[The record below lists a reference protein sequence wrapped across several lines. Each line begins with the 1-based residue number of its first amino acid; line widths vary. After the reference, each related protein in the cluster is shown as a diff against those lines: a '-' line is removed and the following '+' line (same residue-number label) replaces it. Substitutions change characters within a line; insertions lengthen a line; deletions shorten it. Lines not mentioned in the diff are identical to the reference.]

1 MELVAYLRLFRKWW
15 WLIAIAAFLAGGA
28 SYLFTS
34 RQPDRYQAWVSISV
48 GSFIDSPDVETNE
61 LRVGQELAQTYAVIA
76 KYNRTLEAAVETGN
90 LPVTPAEL
98 GTALST
104 RIVPDTSLLV
114 LTVTYTD
121 PVLAADMVNEVA
133 QQLILNSPTNLT
145 VEQQSQ
151 IDMANAEITRLR
163 EELSQ
168 MRLQLSAINTRLQT
182 AADSVLREQLTEERN
197 TLIAQINQASSNIA
211 DFTATVASLQRRT
224 NSLDIVQPAQI
235 PNAPIGSNTLSRTLL
250 AAMVGAALAVGGAL
264 LIEYLDSTVKT
275 NEDVTQTLQMPVL
288 ANIPR
293 FGKKHEDYPQKLI
306 AYLEPTSPVSEQYR
320 MLRTNL
326 VFSSNGASSNTYVI
340 TSPGPSEGKSV
351 VTANL
356 AVTLALAGF
365 RVLLVDTDLRRP
377 RVHEIFNT
385 HNDFGLST
393 LLRTSPSSLMQN
405 TSSQG
410 ASQTV
415 SELIDQCMVQTQIPG
430 LMVIPSGGSP
440 LNPTEVLGSDVMTE
454 WYTTIRQLYGF
465 DVVLF
470 DSPPALVV
478 ADSSILAASLDA
490 PVLVVLQSG
499 QTRMNAALRLKEV
512 MQRLNVKLAGVV
524 LNAISMRDREYYG
537 YNYYYYRQ

>member
-385 HNDFGLST
+385 HNDFGLSP

-415 SELIDQCMVQTQIPG
+415 SELIDQ
-430 LMVIPSGGSP
+430 
-440 LNPTEVLGSDVMTE
+440 
-454 WYTTIRQLYGF
+454 
-465 DVVLF
+465 
-470 DSPPALVV
+470 
-478 ADSSILAASLDA
+478 
-490 PVLVVLQSG
+490 
-499 QTRMNAALRLKEV
+499 
-512 MQRLNVKLAGVV
+512 
-524 LNAISMRDREYYG
+524 
-537 YNYYYYRQ
+537 

>member
-1 MELVAYLRLFRKWW
+1 MA
-15 WLIAIAAFLAGGA
+15 
-28 SYLFTS
+28 
-34 RQPDRYQAWVSISV
+34 
-48 GSFIDSPDVETNE
+48 
-61 LRVGQELAQTYAVIA
+61 
-76 KYNRTLEAAVETGN
+76 
-90 LPVTPAEL
+90 
-98 GTALST
+98 
-104 RIVPDTSLLV
+104 
-114 LTVTYTD
+114 
-121 PVLAADMVNEVA
+121 NEVA
-133 QQLILNSPTNLT
+133 RQLILNSPTNLT

-415 SELIDQCMVQTQIPG
+415 SELIDQCMVQTQIAG